1 MSVGKRD
8 QEMAPERDTESTT
21 MDGDSQ
27 SHGEKIAD
35 ADGSHSDDRAPR
47 DTAGNGQHGQSNG
60 DTTEAPSELT
70 QVFEV
75 AFDGGDRDPDCPR
88 SMGVLRKWM
97 IVTIVSSGS
106 FCV

>member
-1 MSVGKRD
+1 MSVEKQD
-8 QEMAPERDTESTT
+8 QKMAPEHDTESTT

-27 SHGEKIAD
+27 SHGEKMVD
-35 ADGSHSDDRAPR
+35 PDGSHGNDRAPG
-47 DTAGNGQHGQSNG
+47 DTPGDDQQGQSNG
-60 DTTEAPSELT
+60 NTTEAPSEPT

-75 AFDGGDRDPDCPR
+75 AFDGGDKDPDCPR